1 MVALETCYLIA
12 KTGALDALWRVIS
25 LRDYN
30 TRVVLLGTV
39 LLGIGAGLLGVY
51 LLLRRRVLIG
61 DAIAHA
67 TLPGVVLAFLW
78 TASSGADKSLG
89 ILLLGGAISG
99 ALGGLSVLAL
109 RHLVQIR
116 EDAALGIVLSVFF
129 GAGACLLKIAT
140 FNSGGNAA
148 GLESFIYGKA
158 ASMTSEH
165 VWLIGGAVT
174 LILFA
179 IALLGKELQILC
191 FDSTLARSQGWPIL
205 VLDSLLIGLVVAITI
220 VGLQAVGLIMI
231 IALLVVPAASA
242 RFWTHEMRSMLLIS
256 GFVGALSCAAGTTLS
271 AVFAKL
277 PSGATIVLCG
287 CACFAISFA
296 FGRERGVAWYL
307 LRMRQLR
314 IDQDVQHFL
323 RATYEILETRNA
335 LPKADADA
343 ELKSSESVSLAVLRN
358 LRNWAT
364 GRVRRVAWRLSN
376 SGLVVTNGEEVRLTP
391 RGYLQALSIV
401 RDHRLIEKYMIEEAA
416 APVGVA
422 DRAADYLEHD
432 LQPEHLDQLQR
443 RVMKDNFDGVL
454 PSPHELGIEA
464 PSDPPTDPT
473 QNDAR

>member
-1 MVALETCYLIA
+1 MEPALGNFYVLSKIEVA
-12 KTGALDALWRVIS
+12 DALWRVIS

-78 TASSGADKSLG
+78 TASSGVDKSLA
-89 ILLLGGAISG
+89 ILLIGGAISG

-165 VWLIGGAVT
+165 VWLIGGALVLVLLSIT
-174 LILFA
+174 F
-179 IALLGKELQILC
+179 LGKELKILC
-191 FDSTLARSQGWPIL
+191 FDATLARSQGWPIL
-205 VLDSLLIGLVVAITI
+205 ALDSLLIGLVVAITI
-220 VGLQAVGLIMI
+220 VGLKAVGLIMI

-242 RFWTHEMRSMLLIS
+242 RFWTHEMRTMLLIS
-256 GFVGALSCAAGTTLS
+256 AGVGAISCAAGTVLS

-287 CACFAISFA
+287 CACFAVSFA
-296 FGRERGVAWYL
+296 FGRERGVIWYL

-314 IDQDVQHFL
+314 IEQEIQHFL
-323 RATYEILETRNA
+323 RATYEVLESRNT
-335 LPKADADA
+335 LPSPNGD
-343 ELKSSESVSLAVLRN
+343 LKSSEAVGLSVLRS
-358 LRNWAT
+358 LRHWT
-364 GRVRRVAWRLSN
+364 IGRSRRLAWRLSK
-376 SGLVVTNGEEVRLTP
+376 SGLVVTNGEDVQLTP
-391 RGYLQALSIV
+391 RGYIQALALV
-401 RDHRLIEKYMIEEAA
+401 RDHRLIENYMIEEAA
-416 APVGVA
+416 APVNVA

-432 LQPEHLDQLQR
+432 LQPEHLDSLKR
-443 RVMKDNFDGVL
+443 RVSLEQVDGVL
-454 PSPHELGIEA
+454 PSPHELVIDKSKRKPAGDTTVE
-464 PSDPPTDPT
+464 PE
-473 QNDAR
+473 